1 MKLKRV
7 YIEITN
13 GCNLSCPFCIQRHE
27 KLRLL
32 DPGRFAYILKQV
44 KLLTD
49 YVYLHVLGE
58 PLSHPHLEALLACC
72 EAEAMKVQL
81 TTNGTLLKARQQ
93 LLLRYPPRQINVSV
107 HAFPHAGCDLE
118 EVLAVCDALSAHSYI
133 SLRLWCTHEGKMD
146 ETARALQQKILAHY
160 HLEDVPP
167 RGTLAPRRFL
177 SVDETFAWPDL
188 SCARIADTGTC
199 RGLRDMAAILSDG
212 RVVPC
217 CLDAYGQ
224 AVLGNVFETPLID
237 ILRSP
242 QALAIRKGF
251 QEGRLVHPLCQRCQ
265 YRTRFAGAR

>member
-1 MKLKRV
+1 
-7 YIEITN
+7 
-13 GCNLSCPFCIQRHE
+13 
-27 KLRLL
+27 
-32 DPGRFAYILKQV
+32 
-44 KLLTD
+44 
-49 YVYLHVLGE
+49 
-58 PLSHPHLEALLACC
+58 
-72 EAEAMKVQL
+72 
-81 TTNGTLLKARQQ
+81 
-93 LLLRYPPRQINVSV
+93 
-107 HAFPHAGCDLE
+107 
-118 EVLAVCDALSAHSYI
+118 
-133 SLRLWCTHEGKMD
+133 MD
-146 ETARALQQKILAHY
+146 ETARALHQKILAHY

-251 QEGRLVHPLCQRCQ
+251 QEGRHVHPLTKRLHEPDFPDAFAHGKRLRETKQVDQRCLEHVAKE
-265 YRTRFAGAR
+265 RLSIGI